1 LPEKESTDPVC
12 KTVLFG
18 FVMRVKTFSASLPLR
33 PRTGGDRSRLSSD
46 RPLLRLVSAPLLW
59 AAVLPFAACSRPAP
73 APAPP
78 PTPVGIVTVA
88 PEKVALVTELP
99 GRINPLRVAEVR
111 ARVAGILTKRVFV
124 EGSEVQAGQ
133 VLALIDPAPFQATLD
148 SARAALAKAKAN
160 LKQYEAQ
167 AARYGEL
174 APIHAVSQQEYDN
187 AVAAVDGGKSD
198 VATAQANVVTAQLNL
213 GYATLTA
220 PISGRIGRE
229 LVTEGAL
236 VGQNEAT
243 EIASIQQLDP
253 IYFDFTES
261 SADLLRLRRSVESG
275 QLQKVD
281 GQVKVTLLLE
291 DGSTYR
297 LAGHLLFSDIT
308 VDETTGMVSLRA
320 VIPNPD
326 RLLLPGMYARG
337 RLEQAV
343 DQAALTVPVRGVEHN
358 PDGSASVMVVNAQ
371 NQVEVRPVQLGSVQG
386 DKWIVQSGLSA
397 GDRVIVEGLQ
407 KIGPGMP
414 VTAVPFSAAPA
425 PAAPAAAN
433 P

>member
-1 LPEKESTDPVC
+1 
-12 KTVLFG
+12 
-18 FVMRVKTFSASLPLR
+18 
-33 PRTGGDRSRLSSD
+33 
-46 RPLLRLVSAPLLW
+46 
-59 AAVLPFAACSRPAP
+59 
-73 APAPP
+73 
-78 PTPVGIVTVA
+78 VA

-99 GRINPLRVAEVR
+99 GRLNAVRVAEVR

-133 VLALIDPAPFQATLD
+133 VLALIDPAPFQATLN
-148 SARAALAKAKAN
+148 SAEAALSKAKAN
-160 LKQYEAQ
+160 LRQYQAQ
-167 AARYGEL
+167 AGRYAEL
-174 APIHAVSQQEYDN
+174 APIHAVSQQDYDN
-187 AVAAVDGGKSD
+187 AVAAADGGKAD
-198 VATAQANVVTAQLNL
+198 VATAEANVVMAKLNL

-236 VGQNEAT
+236 VGQTDAT

-261 SADLLRLRRSVESG
+261 SADLLRLRRAVESG
-275 QLQKVD
+275 QLKKVG

-297 LAGHLLFSDIT
+297 LPGKLLFSDVT
-308 VDETTGMVSLRA
+308 VDETTGMVSIRA
-320 VIPNPD
+320 EFPNPD

-343 DQAALTVPVRGVEHN
+343 DQAALTVPVRGVQHN
-358 PDGSASVMVVNAQ
+358 PDGSASVMLVNAQ
-371 NQVEVRPVQLGSVQG
+371 SQVEVRPVQLGSVQG
-386 DKWIVQSGLSA
+386 EKWVVLKGLSP

-414 VTAVPFSAAPA
+414 VTPVPFADPSAPQASAPT
-425 PAAPAAAN
+425 AAGAQ
-433 P
+433 